1 MWQKFKL
8 QGCYSKHGTILMSLH
23 LGHECRNRNSVDGQ
37 TMAAM
42 KEFQAA
48 TACVTWTDSLVQ
60 DSTHISQLQLY
71 FAGINF
77 CLSVSS
83 LAVVSVTQWVRSSL
97 LAAATAQIHTHTLLQ
112 IFCECYTLTAGVLYR
127 WQQTRAAQQQ
137 LARSTVQQTE
147 PALARLAV
155 QSLGMHEPMSL
166 SVEADQI
173 VPSDEDV
180 SQASMVA
187 VMWLLSGMLS
197 LNPHGMNVLRAIFVQ
212 ECMMSSDLFV

>member
-1 MWQKFKL
+1 
-8 QGCYSKHGTILMSLH
+8 
-23 LGHECRNRNSVDGQ
+23 
-37 TMAAM
+37 
-42 KEFQAA
+42 
-48 TACVTWTDSLVQ
+48 
-60 DSTHISQLQLY
+60 
-71 FAGINF
+71 
-77 CLSVSS
+77 
-83 LAVVSVTQWVRSSL
+83 
-97 LAAATAQIHTHTLLQ
+97 
-112 IFCECYTLTAGVLYR
+112 
-127 WQQTRAAQQQ
+127 
-137 LARSTVQQTE
+137 VQQTE